1 MPKTLTESEIEATLV
16 KLKAADPDRK
26 VDIIQFFG
34 LQLEDVEELPTNIID
49 PFLLILPPLIRTPHS
64 LLLSSV
70 LSSFLP
76 YFLPLIPKHPTTHLR
91 LALVQILPALL
102 EKLNDAKERIHS
114 AAGNAIVILGELSW
128 EAEPPVPTSNLNISG
143 SLKPGSLSSSTNTK
157 SKPHETLPHL
167 WERHLKDVLQG
178 KAWRSKVEGMK
189 VLARVRSKEG
199 PKMGLK
205 SWLGILVDLLEDGD
219 GNVRDQARETVVE
232 LLSPPSTP
240 SAARSDFKRLL
251 VARNVR
257 KTIADDIITRI
268 LSGEP
273 ADRSAPAIVNSEAGK
288 EEGASRPGAATPAL
302 SQTDDV
308 DIVYIASPHDLE
320 REFHS
325 MLSFFE
331 GKETEENWAPRE
343 RSILRI
349 RGMMKGQAHV
359 KYQAAFIAGLKD
371 GIVEGLSKTVLSL
384 RTTVAQQSCY
394 LLKEL
399 PEGLGATFDNF
410 VEYLLPILGKMS
422 GFTKKLIADRSQ
434 TAVTSII
441 THTTVHPRI
450 FINHIASGIQEK
462 NVQTRA
468 YSVNHLKTFL
478 IVHSHAKHQIEATPG
493 LNDTLDGA
501 VRKALADVNPGVR
514 EVARQAFWRY
524 HEVWRSKAEVLMNSL
539 DGQAR
544 KQLEKANPRLTA
556 SPAASYPSSSSTD
569 APSSAST
576 KLQSK
581 KVDLKTMLAERRRA
595 VKEAGKRAQEM
606 NAGSPRVVSNPVPAS
621 SGVQH
626 ASTTGLPRSSSAVGI
641 ERHVHAS
648 SPSPVRSP
656 TLSSSAIR
664 TRFSPSPKPIQ
675 FPIQKKTEVDS
686 PLRSRS
692 TSLTPDLA
700 RSPRKSLSPSSRPGL
715 ESDES
720 PLRQVSTYP
729 AADGRYS
736 VGEGRRAVFEFAE
749 AARNG
754 GELEI
759 GGLMLDE
766 GQEGGDEG
774 NTNQE
779 QPPAV
784 QEEVDQDEQSQQPG
798 SELELEQPVS
808 QQGDIFSTSSSGHVP
823 STPARSIAA
832 PTATPLPSSR
842 NENVNGEKVVS
853 SKVNSEAFQ
862 TPLNPRTNALRDSG
876 VIRTPAWKDSP
887 RPEAVTPQMMQKL
900 KERRHER
907 SWWVKR
913 QELLEKASPLKPL
926 TPSPSS
932 AILPDIEALELGA
945 PTFRNLQ
952 KIALFCSSHPV
963 RPQPV
968 VEEGEE
974 ERRAF
979 EEEKSVWTGLFDRV
993 MDGVIDLLRPDK
1005 DKELLEQG
1013 LVVLWEIVQHQWPL
1027 VDDTQRLCRGLFRLR
1042 ESHDAVI
1049 LESTNALISL
1059 LVQISDPMLLL
1070 FNLRSSLDRFLTNHP
1085 VPLSSFADSPD
1096 PVTSAISQL
1105 SVSSSKESPEK
1116 MTRNSGYLFGLTSIG
1131 MCVLRLSAP
1140 VVVSEGPKL
1149 GQIVMEAIKDSSSI
1163 IRQAAHSLLLAIQC
1177 VIQDSRKTLTFVPA
1191 LSQGQKDLAVYY
1203 MAQNGVLEQIGLHK
1217 KAANEGETG
1226 GEEERDN
1233 MAGELAGLMSRGVIR
1248 E

>member
-1 MPKTLTESEIEATLV
+1 MPKTLTESEIEATLA
-16 KLKAADPDRK
+16 KLKAADPDKK

-34 LQLEDVEELPTNIID
+34 LQLEDVEELPANVID

-91 LALVQILPALL
+91 LALLQVLPALL

-114 AAGNAIVILGELSW
+114 AASNAIVILGELSW
-128 EAEPPVPTSNLNISG
+128 EAEPPVPASNLNSSG
-143 SLKPGSLSSSTNTK
+143 SLKAGSLSSSTTTK

-189 VLARVRSKEG
+189 VLTKVRSKEG
-199 PKMGLK
+199 AKMGLK
-205 SWLGILVDLLEDGD
+205 AWLGILVDLLEDGD

-232 LLSPPSTP
+232 LLSPSSTP
-240 SAARSDFKRLL
+240 PAARSEFKRLL

-268 LSGEP
+268 LSGEGS
-273 ADRSAPAIVNSEAGK
+273 DRSTPAVVNPEVGK
-288 EEGASRPGAATPAL
+288 EEGASKSGAATPAL
-302 SQTDDV
+302 SQADDV
-308 DIVYIASPHDLE
+308 DVVYIASPQDLE

-325 MLSFFE
+325 MLPFFE

-343 RSILRI
+343 RSIVRI

-359 KYQAAFIAGLKD
+359 KYQPAFIAGLKG
-371 GIVEGLSKTVLSL
+371 GIVEGVSKTVLSL

-399 PEGLGATFDNF
+399 PEGLGAAFDNF
-410 VEYLLPILGKMS
+410 VEFLLPILGKMS

-468 YSVNHLKTFL
+468 YSANHLKTFL
-478 IVHSHAKHQIEATPG
+478 IVHASHAKHQIDATSG
-493 LNDTLDGA
+493 LSDTLDGA
-501 VRKALADVNPGVR
+501 FRKALADVNPGVR

-524 HEVWRSKAEVLMNSL
+524 YEVWRSKAEVLMNSL

-544 KQLEKANPRLTA
+544 KQLEKANPRTA
-556 SPAASYPSSSSTD
+556 PSPMPTYPSSSTRS
-569 APSSAST
+569 APSSATT
-576 KLQSK
+576 KPPSK
-581 KVDLKTMLAERRRA
+581 KMDLKAMLAERRRA
-595 VKEAGKRAQEM
+595 VKEAGKRAQET
-606 NAGSPRVVSNPVPAS
+606 NAGSPRVVSNPVSAS
-621 SGVQH
+621 PGVQH
-626 ASTTGLPRSSSAVGI
+626 ASVTGLPRSSSAVGLARHI
-641 ERHVHAS
+641 ESS

-656 TLSSSAIR
+656 TPSSSVTR
-664 TRFSPSPKPIQ
+664 TRPSPSPKPTQ
-675 FPIQKKTEVDS
+675 FPIQTKIEVDS

-700 RSPRKSLSPSSRPGL
+700 RSPPKLPSPPLSSGL
-715 ESDES
+715 GLGES
-720 PLRQVSTYP
+720 PLRQVSTYH
-729 AADGRYS
+729 GRHS
-736 VGEGRRAVFEFAE
+736 VGEGRRAISEFVEVAGNNAE
-749 AARNG
+749 SEADVLTLK
-754 GELEI
+754 EE
-759 GGLMLDE
+759 
-766 GQEGGDEG
+766 QKSGDEG
-774 NTNQE
+774 NTDQE
-779 QPPAV
+779 LPPAV
-784 QEEVDQDEQSQQPG
+784 QDEVEQVEQSQQLEP
-798 SELELEQPVS
+798 ELEQPES
-808 QQGDIFSTSSSGHVP
+808 QQDNAFSISTFGHAP
-823 STPARSIAA
+823 STPIRSIAI
-832 PTATPLPSSR
+832 PTTTPLPNSRNRNINREKIISSR
-842 NENVNGEKVVS
+842 P
-853 SKVNSEAFQ
+853 NSEAFQ
-862 TPLNPRTNALRDSG
+862 TPLNPKTSALRSSG
-876 VIRTPAWKDSP
+876 DIRSPAWKDSP

-913 QELLEKASPLKPL
+913 QELLEKASPLKSL
-926 TPSPSS
+926 APSPSS
-932 AILPDIEALELGA
+932 AILPDIEALESGA
-945 PTFRNLQ
+945 PTLKNLQ
-952 KIALFCSSHPV
+952 KIALFCNSHPV
-963 RPQPV
+963 RPESI
-968 VEEGEE
+968 VEEDEE
-974 ERRAF
+974 ERGAF
-979 EEEKSVWTGLFDRV
+979 EGEKRVWEGLFGRV
-993 MDGVIDLLRPDK
+993 MDGLIDFLRPDK

-1027 VDDTQRLCRGLFRLR
+1027 VDGTQRLCHGLFRLR
-1042 ESHDAVI
+1042 ESRDAVV

-1070 FNLRSSLDRFLTNHP
+1070 FNLRSSLDRFLTRHP
-1085 VPLSSFADSPD
+1085 APSSSSTDSSD
-1096 PVTSAISQL
+1096 PMTSALSQL
-1105 SVSSSKESPEK
+1105 SLSSSKESPEK

-1149 GQIVMEAIKDSSSI
+1149 GQIVMEAITDPSSI
-1163 IRQAAHSLLLAIQC
+1163 IRQAAYSLLLAIQC
-1177 VIQDSRKTLTFVPA
+1177 VTHDSRKTLAFVPA
-1191 LSQGQKDLAVYY
+1191 MLQGQKDLAVHY
-1203 MAQNGVLEQIGLHK
+1203 MAQNGILEQIGLHK
-1217 KAANEGETG
+1217 KATCEGET
-1226 GEEERDN
+1226 EREDDRDN
-1233 MAGELAGLMSRGVIR
+1233 MTGELTGLMSRGVIR

>member
-1 MPKTLTESEIEATLV
+1 MPKTLTESEVEATLV

-34 LQLEDVEELPTNIID
+34 LQLEDLKELPTNIID

-91 LALVQILPALL
+91 LALVQVLPALL

-128 EAEPPVPTSNLNISG
+128 EAEPPVPTSNLNSSG

-157 SKPHETLPHL
+157 SKSHETLPHL
-167 WERHLKDVLQG
+167 WERYLKDVLQG

-199 PKMGLK
+199 AKMGLK

-232 LLSPPSTP
+232 LLSPSSTP

-273 ADRSAPAIVNSEAGK
+273 ADRSAPAVVNSEARK
-288 EEGASRPGAATPAL
+288 EEGASRSGAATPAL

-325 MLSFFE
+325 MLPFFE

-359 KYQAAFIAGLKD
+359 KYQAAFIVGLKD
-371 GIVEGLSKTVLSL
+371 GIVEGLSKTAM
-384 RTTVAQQSCY
+384 AQQSCY

-399 PEGLGATFDNF
+399 PEGLGAAFDNF

-441 THTTVHPRI
+441 IHTTVHPRI
-450 FINHIASGIQEK
+450 FINHIASGVQEK

-493 LNDTLDGA
+493 LSDTLDGA

-556 SPAASYPSSSSTD
+556 SPVPSYPSSSSTD
-569 APSSAST
+569 APSSATT

-595 VKEAGKRAQEM
+595 VKEAGKRAQET

-626 ASTTGLPRSSSAVGI
+626 ASATGLSRSSSAVGI

-656 TLSSSAIR
+656 TLCSSAIR
-664 TRFSPSPKPIQ
+664 TRFSSSPKPIQ

-700 RSPRKSLSPSSRPGL
+700 RSPRKSPSPSSRSGL
-715 ESDES
+715 GSDES

-729 AADGRYS
+729 AAGGHYS
-736 VGEGRRAVFEFAE
+736 VEEGRRAVSEFAE
-749 AARNG
+749 VARNG
-754 GELEI
+754 GELEA
-759 GGLMLDE
+759 GGLMLNE
-766 GQEGGDEG
+766 GQGVGDEG

-808 QQGDIFSTSSSGHVP
+808 HQGDIFSTSASGHVP
-823 STPARSIAA
+823 STPARSIAT
-832 PTATPLPSSR
+832 PSATPLPSSR
-842 NENVNGEKVVS
+842 NENANGEKVVN

-862 TPLNPRTNALRDSG
+862 TPLNSRTNARRSSG

-913 QELLEKASPLKPL
+913 QELLEKASPLKSL

-945 PTFRNLQ
+945 PTFKNLQ

-968 VEEGEE
+968 VEESEE

-979 EEEKSVWTGLFDRV
+979 EEEKSVWTGMFDRV

-1027 VDDTQRLCRGLFRLR
+1027 VDDTQRLCHGLFRLR

-1070 FNLRSSLDRFLTNHP
+1070 FNLRSSLDHFLTNHP
-1085 VPLSSFADSPD
+1085 VPLSNFADSPD
-1096 PVTSAISQL
+1096 PVISVFSQL
-1105 SVSSSKESPEK
+1105 SASSSKKSPEK

-1149 GQIVMEAIKDSSSI
+1149 GQIVMAAIKDPSSI
-1163 IRQAAHSLLLAIQC
+1163 IRQAAHSVLLAIQC
-1177 VIQDSRKTLTFVPA
+1177 VIHDSRKTLAFVPD